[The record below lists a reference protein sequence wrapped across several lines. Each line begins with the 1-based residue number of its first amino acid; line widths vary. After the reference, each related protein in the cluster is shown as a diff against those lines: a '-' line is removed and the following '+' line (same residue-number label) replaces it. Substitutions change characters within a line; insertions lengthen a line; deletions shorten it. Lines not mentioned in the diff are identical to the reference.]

1 MYELLVKLNDELE
14 YRKYTIK
21 DLEEIKALKE
31 ELSECIEF
39 QVKYDIAIVKCAK
52 LVEEIERLNNILDG
66 YEKEMDNL
74 INARD
79 KAIEYIE
86 LRSNT
91 NLYDKNKLLEILKG
105 SE

>member
-1 MYELLVKLNDELE
+1 MSNEEQVADTIEMLYERLNSYNKQDLFNYGYLLESNEILC
-14 YRKYTIK
+14 K
-21 DLEEIKALKE
+21 DIEEKDK
-31 ELSECIEF
+31 
-39 QVKYDIAIVKCAK
+39 
-52 LVEEIERLNNILDG
+52 EIERLNNILDG

-74 INARD
+74 IDARD

-105 SE
+105 SDSNDN